1 MRIAPAVV
9 TLLTL
14 SLSLVRASTCLS
26 AESSDKIYANLAGEV
41 LLENDRLRVEKFS
54 LRPGQSTGPHS
65 RAAGRLLVIIK
76 GGVLASNYSHRATLW
91 KDGSVFWQGEGA
103 PDAGSTNIGTA
114 PMQWIW
120 VTPKPVT
127 VSRPSPEV
135 DSENQYLGYPNVPGE
150 DLLENELLIVQR
162 FVLKPGQWEGV
173 HAHGPNSL
181 YIFVRGGQ
189 WISRTYTNPK
199 QASGNSPDGS
209 VGWMTPSVIGEGHQS
224 GNIGKHPSEV
234 VWVILKK

>member
-1 MRIAPAVV
+1 MRIASPAVA
-9 TLLTL
+9 LLTL
-14 SLSLVRASTCLS
+14 SLSLVSASMCLP
-26 AESSDKIYANLAGEV
+26 AESSDRIYANLAGEV
-41 LLENDRLRVEKFS
+41 LLENDRLRVERFS
-54 LRPGQSTGPHS
+54 VGPGQSTGPHS

-91 KDGSVFWQGEGA
+91 KDGSVFWQSEGA

-114 PMQWIW
+114 PMQLIW

-127 VSRPSPEV
+127 VKSPQA
-135 DSENQYLGYPNVPGE
+135 DSESQYLGYPNVPGE

-189 WISRTYTNPK
+189 WISKTYTNPK

-209 VGWMTPSVIGEGHQS
+209 VGWMPPSVIGEGHQS
-224 GNIGKHPSEV
+224 GNVGKNPSEV

>member
-1 MRIAPAVV
+1 MDGEIGRR
-9 TLLTL
+9 LLNELHHQAAHLALTIQKARE
-14 SLSLVRASTCLS
+14 SLVGM
-26 AESSDKIYANLAGEV
+26 LAGEV

-54 LRPGQSTGPHS
+54 VRPGQSTGRHS

-76 GGVLASNYSHRATLW
+76 GGVLASNSSHRATLW

-114 PMQWIW
+114 PMQLIW
-120 VTPKPVT
+120 VTPKPLT
-127 VSRPSPEV
+127 VGRPGSEA
-135 DSENQYLGYPNVPGE
+135 DSEGQYLGYPNVPGE

-162 FVLKPGQWEGV
+162 FVLNPGQWEGV

-189 WISRTYTNPK
+189 WISKTYTNPK

-209 VGWMTPSVIGEGHQS
+209 VGWMPRSDISEGHQS
-224 GNIGKHPSEV
+224 GNVGKHPSEV